1 MVRLVALL
9 ALSLPLSAYATDLY
23 VGPAQPYLNVE
34 DAIAAAVSGDT
45 IYVEPGVYDG
55 VYDLDNMSLSI
66 IGIGEGEVV
75 LQCSTFCT
83 IVLDASNGGDLV
95 LENITIDGT
104 NTRGGV
110 MVNWGTSLYATDV
123 SIRNTWRN
131 SAIHIA
137 NGYAELTGVD
147 VSNATIDSL
156 GTGGRGTGAGISV
169 YNSTAVMQDVSVLR
183 GELLNSGGG
192 RGGCLSLL
200 YNASVTW
207 DGGELSSCTIDDGH
221 GGAIYVDSTSSLDM
235 SNTEIQRST
244 AQYGGAVAC
253 DGSVNCTF
261 SRVGM
266 FNNHAEIDGGA
277 IWLSGGVAFDLQQS
291 RVCLNDAALLGSGN
305 GGGLWVDG
313 GTVVLKNNLIGSN
326 VADQGAGV
334 YLTGFIVGSSENNNY
349 VYNTSAGYGMA
360 IYAGASASLPNKSD
374 LIAFNTGD
382 TAIYQV
388 NGIQGMSYSDFYAN
402 VSSDHNGAVGGGV
415 IYDDPDLVSAS
426 GCLYE
431 HQVPEIGSPLIDA
444 GYWLHTD
451 YDGSPAD
458 IGMFGGQGSLA
469 LEFYDQDH
477 DGYVLQDDCDD
488 LLDTVHPDQD
498 EYCDELN
505 IDDNCNGLIDNAD
518 TAWQNASQLYPDTD
532 GDGAGDYYASSIEGC
547 PTVALVANADD
558 CFDGDPSA
566 ITGPTYYAD
575 ADSDGYGDASAP
587 LSTCVQP
594 LGFVLNPDDCD
605 DSTNLIGLPTLWYAD
620 FDGDGHGTPMTVLQ
634 ACEAPLD
641 YVASLDDCD
650 DNDGAIFPGAVEVPA
665 NGVDNDCDGLED
677 CYVDFDQDGYGN
689 DSGNLTMS
697 SVLTCLDAGV
707 SASMDDCSDG
717 IPAYHP
723 DAIDGM
729 ANGFDENCDGVED
742 CWEDLDLDLYGSDVV
757 IEGSIGCNASG
768 EADIDGDCDDS
779 TAATYPGATE
789 IAANGVDEDC
799 DTVDHCF
806 TDGDGDTYGSV
817 VASAGTNLLCNTSGE
832 SATNDDCDD
841 GVATINPGAPE
852 LPVNGVDENCDG
864 LEDCYV
870 DGDG

>member
-1 MVRLVALL
+1 MPDAHDLGDDLL
-9 ALSLPLSAYATDLY
+9 
-23 VGPAQPYLNVE
+23 
-34 DAIAAAVSGDT
+34 
-45 IYVEPGVYDG
+45 IYMEEEF
-55 VYDLDNMSLSI
+55 SC
-66 IGIGEGEVV
+66 
-75 LQCSTFCT
+75 Q
-83 IVLDASNGGDLV
+83 
-95 LENITIDGT
+95 LE
-104 NTRGGV
+104 
-110 MVNWGTSLYATDV
+110 
-123 SIRNTWRN
+123 
-131 SAIHIA
+131 
-137 NGYAELTGVD
+137 
-147 VSNATIDSL
+147 
-156 GTGGRGTGAGISV
+156 
-169 YNSTAVMQDVSVLR
+169 
-183 GELLNSGGG
+183 
-192 RGGCLSLL
+192 
-200 YNASVTW
+200 
-207 DGGELSSCTIDDGH
+207 
-221 GGAIYVDSTSSLDM
+221 
-235 SNTEIQRST
+235 
-244 AQYGGAVAC
+244 
-253 DGSVNCTF
+253 
-261 SRVGM
+261 
-266 FNNHAEIDGGA
+266 
-277 IWLSGGVAFDLQQS
+277 
-291 RVCLNDAALLGSGN
+291 
-305 GGGLWVDG
+305 
-313 GTVVLKNNLIGSN
+313 
-326 VADQGAGV
+326 
-334 YLTGFIVGSSENNNY
+334 
-349 VYNTSAGYGMA
+349 
-360 IYAGASASLPNKSD
+360 
-374 LIAFNTGD
+374 
-382 TAIYQV
+382 
-388 NGIQGMSYSDFYAN
+388 
-402 VSSDHNGAVGGGV
+402 
-415 IYDDPDLVSAS
+415 
-426 GCLYE
+426 
-431 HQVPEIGSPLIDA
+431 
-444 GYWLHTD
+444 
-451 YDGSPAD
+451 DGSPAD

-532 GDGAGDYYASSIEGC
+532 GDGAGDYYASPIEGC

-558 CFDGDPSA
+558 
-566 ITGPTYYAD
+566 
-575 ADSDGYGDASAP
+575 GYGDASAS

-620 FDGDGHGTPMTVLQ
+620 FDGDGHGTPMNVLQ

-689 DSGNLTMS
+689 DSGNLTTS

-757 IEGSIGCNASG
+757 IEGSIGCNAAG

-779 TAATYPGATE
+779 TAATYPGGPDPVGDGIDGDCDGTEYCFNDFDGDTHGSALPIQSVGNTDCLDPGESSVSDDCNDADATIYPGAPEVQGDGIDQSCDDIEDCYPDTDGDGYGVVGAPIASALGDLTCTGAGVSLTTDDCSSNNPNIYPGATE

-870 DGDG
+870 DGDGDTWGSLIIEANADLLCQAAGLSAFNSDCDDADASLNVDDADGDGYSTCTLDCDDGDATLTPYDGDGDSYSTCTLDCDDGDATRSPVDGDLDGVSGCDGDCDDTDASLNVDDVDGDGFSTCTLDCDDSVSTVYPGATEILDNMIDEDCDGVDQVSGTTGTGTTGTGTTGTGTTGTGTGTTDTLTTNTLTTGDAKTKASGCDSTGGAPLAWTFLIPLLGLRRRR